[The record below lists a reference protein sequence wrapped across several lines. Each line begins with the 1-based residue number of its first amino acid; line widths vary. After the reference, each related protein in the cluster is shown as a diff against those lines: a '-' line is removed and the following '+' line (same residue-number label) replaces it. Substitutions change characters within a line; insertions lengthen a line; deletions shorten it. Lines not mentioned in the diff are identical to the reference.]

1 MAAGTF
7 NRRLC
12 VYRLLALFFPKFF
25 NMIKVRMV
33 GKNHDPKVHFDEK
46 LSTKCEGEWVE
57 VGHAKYVGRAIDEV
71 HWPDASK

>member
-46 LSTKCEGEWVE
+46 LSIGACMAVKL
-57 VGHAKYVGRAIDEV
+57 
-71 HWPDASK
+71 